1 MLTLQEA
8 QQIIVTD
15 WSKYYRDDV
24 LK

>member
-15 WSKYYRDDV
+15 WSEYYRDDV

>member
-1 MLTLQEA
+1 MLLLQEA

-15 WSKYYRDDV
+15 WSEYYRDDV